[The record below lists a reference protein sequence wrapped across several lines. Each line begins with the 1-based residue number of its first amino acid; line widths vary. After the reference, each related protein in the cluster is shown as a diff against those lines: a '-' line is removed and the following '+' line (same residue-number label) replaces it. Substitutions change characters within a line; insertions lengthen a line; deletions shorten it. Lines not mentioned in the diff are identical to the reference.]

1 MQKDET
7 RLESD
12 NMNLFLDIL
21 RYPLSN
27 YTPCRYMKNNH
38 VLQKL

>member
-12 NMNLFLDIL
+12 TMNLFLDIL

-27 YTPCRYMKNNH
+27 YTPRYMKNNH